1 MSKDPEQQ
9 SAAPEPGAPE
19 QAAETDHGV
28 DGQSPEAEQPRTDE
42 AESLRAVA
50 EEHRERSLRLAAE
63 LENVRRRTAREAEST
78 RRYAVE
84 RFAADLLPVVDS
96 LELALEAAGEAPD
109 SVREG
114 LEMTL
119 KLLRDT
125 LAKHHIEAVAP
136 GSGDAFDP
144 AVHEAMAAQPTAE
157 AAPDSVLTVVQKG
170 YRLHDRVLRPA
181 RVIVARHPEAGA

>member
-109 SVREG
+109 SV
-114 LEMTL
+114 
-119 KLLRDT
+119 
-125 LAKHHIEAVAP
+125 
-136 GSGDAFDP
+136 
-144 AVHEAMAAQPTAE
+144 
-157 AAPDSVLTVVQKG
+157 LTVVQKG